1 MMKKF
6 MKIAAFIAT
15 MTFACGILGACGND
29 KETDAGVTTADVTAE
44 TTIQTE
50 ETTTEEK
57 VAADKPVILVVS
69 FGTSY
74 NDSRDITIGAVEE
87 AIAKTNPDYEVRRA
101 FTSQIIIDK
110 LKDRDNLEID
120 NVEEALDRLV
130 ADGVKELIVQPTHV
144 MSGYEYDDLYN
155 AVAEYAGNFDKVV
168 MGAPLLTSD
177 EDYDKVIK
185 ALVNATKE
193 YQADDTA
200 VVFMGHGTEHNA
212 NETYAKLQEKI
223 TAAGY
228 NNYYIGTVEATP
240 TLEDVIKSLKA
251 GGYQKVVLEPL
262 MIVAGDHANNDMAG
276 DEEDSWKTILTGEG
290 YDVECVLR
298 GLGELEGIQAVY
310 VEHVQAAINTN
321 ADSFVDAKNAAPTD
335 MKKETKKV
343 ADGTYTIDVT
353 SSSSM
358 FKIDNAVL
366 TVKDGEMSAI
376 LTLSGTGYEKLYM
389 GTAADA
395 AKASDGDFAFYKEDA
410 EGKYTYEVAVP
421 ALDEDVACAAFSIKK
436 QEWYDRVLVF
446 QSATL
451 EEVK

>member
-6 MKIAAFIAT
+6 MKIAAFIAV

-44 TTIQTE
+44 TTIQAE
-50 ETTTEEK
+50 ETTAAEK
-57 VAADKPVILVVS
+57 AAADKPVILVVS

-87 AIAKTNPDYEVRRA
+87 AIAKANPDYEVRRA

-155 AVAEYAGNFDKVV
+155 AVSRYAGSFDKVV

-251 GGYQKVVLEPL
+251 GGYKKVVLEPL

-276 DEEDSWKTILTGEG
+276 DEEDSWKTVLTGEG

-321 ADSFVDAKNAAPTD
+321 ADGFVDAKNAARTD
-335 MKKETKKV
+335 VKKEAEKV

-366 TVKDGEMSAI
+366 TVKDGEMSAV

-395 AKASDGDFAFYKEDA
+395 AKALDADFAFYKEDA
-410 EGKYTYEVAVP
+410 EGKYTYEVAVS
-421 ALDEDVACAAFSIKK
+421 ALDEDVDCAAFSIKK

-451 EEVK
+451 KEVK

>member
-6 MKIAAFIAT
+6 TKMVAVLAT
-15 MTFACGILGACGND
+15 MTLACGILSACGND
-29 KETDAGVTTADVTAE
+29 KETDANVTTADAAAETTAQAEETTAAEKVTAE
-44 TTIQTE
+44 
-50 ETTTEEK
+50 K
-57 VAADKPVILVVS
+57 SVILVVS

-87 AIAKTNPDYEVRRA
+87 AIAKAYPDYEVRRA

-110 LKDRDNLEID
+110 LKERDNLEID

-155 AVAEYAGNFDKVV
+155 AVSQYADKFDKVV

-177 EDYDKVIK
+177 EDFDKVIEV
-185 ALVNATKE
+185 LVNETKE
-193 YQADDTA
+193 YASDDTA
-200 VVFMGHGTEHNA
+200 VVFMGHGTEHDANA
-212 NETYAKLQEKI
+212 TYAKLQEKI

-240 TLEDVIKSLKA
+240 TLEDVMESLKA
-251 GGYQKVVLEPL
+251 GGYKKVVLEPL

-290 YDVECVLR
+290 YEVECVLR
-298 GLGELEGIQAVY
+298 GLGEFEGIQAVY
-310 VEHVQAAINTN
+310 AEHVQDAINAETDGF
-321 ADSFVDAKNAAPTD
+321 ADARGTSVKSEPAA
-335 MKKETKKV
+335 V
-343 ADGTYTIDVT
+343 VDGTYTVNVT

-358 FKIDNAVL
+358 FKIEKAVL
-366 TVKDGEMSAI
+366 TIKDGKMSAV

-395 AKASDGDFAFYKEDA
+395 AKASDADFAYYKEDA

-421 ALDEDVACAAFSIKK
+421 ALDQDIDCAAFSSKK

-446 QSATL
+446 ESATL